1 VGPEG
6 RGQLSQTLISDG
18 PAGAPAPA
26 GRRRR
31 VSFAWLGLAPF
42 FVYVAVFL
50 LWPTLAVFWKAAH
63 DKAGN
68 FSLSTYGQIMST
80 QQLRKSF
87 WNSTLLS
94 LDSAVSGAVIGL
106 LLAYALV
113 SLRRPRWL
121 RNAVTSFSAVAAN
134 MGGLPLVF
142 FFVAA
147 IGVKGMLTRFL
158 VQHDVH
164 LYNSQFIY
172 NNPLRS
178 LTIIYLYFQI
188 PLMVIVMLPAIDGL
202 KSSWREAATNLGASR
217 FQYWRRVGMPVLWP
231 AFLGGLVLLFAN
243 SFAAYATAYVLSGGQ
258 TNLASIQIGFFLQG
272 NTIADSEQIG
282 YAIAAWMI
290 LVVFVAIMLYQ
301 WLRSRTA
308 KWQQ

>member
-1 VGPEG
+1 M
-6 RGQLSQTLISDG
+6 
-18 PAGAPAPA
+18 
-26 GRRRR
+26 
-31 VSFAWLGLAPF
+31 PF
-42 FVYVAVFL
+42 FGYVGIFL

-63 DKAGN
+63 DNAGN
-68 FSLSTYGQIMST
+68 FTLSTYGQIVT
-80 QQLRKSF
+80 TEQFRKSF

-94 LDSAVSGAVIGL
+94 LDSAVLGALIGL
-106 LLAYALV
+106 LLAYALAT
-113 SLRRPRWL
+113 LRRPKWL
-121 RNAVTSFSAVAAN
+121 RSAVTSFSAVAAN

-147 IGVKGMLTRFL
+147 IGVNGMLTRFL
-158 VQHDVH
+158 FEHH
-164 LYNSQFIY
+164 LDFYEKQFIY
-172 NNPLRS
+172 TNPLRA

-217 FQYWRRVGMPVLWP
+217 FQFWRRVGMPVLWP
-231 AFLGGLVLLFAN
+231 AFLGGFILLFAN
-243 SFAAYATAYVLSGGQ
+243 AFAAYATAYVLTGGQ

-272 NTIADSEQIG
+272 NTIADSQQIG

-301 WLRSRTA
+301 WLRGRTA
-308 KWQQ
+308 KWLQ

>member
-1 VGPEG
+1 MGSESG
-6 RGQLSQTLISDG
+6 GQLNESASVAR

-31 VSFAWLGLAPF
+31 VSFAWLGLVPF
-42 FVYVAVFL
+42 FAYVSVFL

-63 DKAGN
+63 NKAGN
-68 FSLSTYGQIMST
+68 FSLSTYGEIMST
-80 QQLRKSF
+80 HQLRKSF

-94 LDSAVSGAVIGL
+94 IDSAVLGAVIGL

-113 SLRRPRWL
+113 SLRRPKWL

-158 VQHDVH
+158 VAHNIDVYDAH
-164 LYNSQFIY
+164 FIY
-172 NNPLRS
+172 TNPLRS
-178 LTIIYLYFQI
+178 LTVIYLYFQI

-202 KSSWREAATNLGASR
+202 KASWREAATNLGATK

-243 SFAAYATAYVLSGGQ
+243 SFAAYATAYVLTGGQ

-290 LVVFVAIMLYQ
+290 IVVFIAIMLYQ

-308 KWQQ
+308 RWQQ

>member
-1 VGPEG
+1 MAAV
-6 RGQLSQTLISDG
+6 DG
-18 PAGAPAPA
+18 PAGALVPA
-26 GRRRR
+26 GRHRR
-31 VSFAWLGLAPF
+31 VSWAWLGLVPF
-42 FVYVAVFL
+42 FAYVTVFL

-63 DKAGN
+63 DNAGN
-68 FSLSTYGQIMST
+68 ITLSTYGQIVT
-80 QQLRKSF
+80 NHQLRKSF

-94 LDSAVSGAVIGL
+94 LDSAVIGAVIGL
-106 LLAYALV
+106 LLAYALAT
-113 SLRRPRWL
+113 LRRPKWL
-121 RNAVTSFSAVAAN
+121 RSAVTSFSAVAAN

-147 IGVKGMLTRFL
+147 IGVNGMLTRFL
-158 VQHDVH
+158 VAHNIDFYDRH
-164 LYNSQFIY
+164 FIY
-172 NNPLRS
+172 TNPLRS

-202 KSSWREAATNLGASR
+202 KASWREAATNLGATR
-217 FQYWRRVGMPVLWP
+217 FQFWRRVGMPVLWP

-258 TNLASIQIGFFLQG
+258 TNLASIQIGFFLSG
-272 NTIADSEQIG
+272 NTIADSAQVG

-290 LVVFVAIMLYQ
+290 LVVFVAIMIYQ

-308 KWQQ
+308 RWLQ

>member
-6 RGQLSQTLISDG
+6 RGQLSTTLIADG

-31 VSFAWLGLAPF
+31 VSFVWLGLVPF
-42 FVYVAVFL
+42 FAFVAIFL
-50 LWPTLAVFWKAAH
+50 IWPTLAVFWKAAH

-68 FSLSTYGQIMST
+68 FTLSTYGKVMST

-94 LDSAVSGAVIGL
+94 LDSAITGSIIGL

-158 VQHDVH
+158 LQHDLH
-164 LYNSQFIY
+164 LYNTQFIY

-202 KSSWREAATNLGASR
+202 KASWREAATNLGASK

-231 AFLGGLVLLFAN
+231 AFLGGFVLLFAN

-272 NTIADSEQIG
+272 NTIADSAEIG
-282 YAIAAWMI
+282 YAISAWMI
-290 LVVFVAIMLYQ
+290 VVVFVAIMLYQ

-308 KWQQ
+308 RWQQ